1 MSMKVSIGK
10 ISKFEAGRLTKVDAN
25 GISVVV
31 TIIDDRLCAVR
42 NRCTHFPVALDGGKI
57 EDGNIVCPNHGSKF
71 NMCTGEVVAW
81 VSTLEEGT
89 VPKWL
94 AGLVKRK
101 PKNIQAY
108 KVFTEGDEAF
118 IEI

>member
-1 MSMKVSIGK
+1 MVSIGK
-10 ISKFEAGRLTKVDAN
+10 INQFKAGELTKVDLK
-25 GISVVV
+25 GTSVVV
-31 TIIDDRLCAVR
+31 TMIDDKLFAVR
-42 NRCTHFPVALDGGKI
+42 IRCTHFPVALDGGKI

-81 VSTLEEGT
+81 VSSLEEGA

-108 KVFTEGDEAF
+108 KVFTEGDEAY